1 MPAGGALQK
10 GVTITLNVE
19 VKTTMLSV
27 AVRSVTWTGTV
38 KREAATCT
46 GPEIAAVLLMPY
58 QCNCRV
64 RIEEN

>member
-1 MPAGGALQK
+1 
-10 GVTITLNVE
+10 
-19 VKTTMLSV
+19 MLSV

-46 GPEIAAVLLMPY
+46 GPEVAAVLLMPY